1 MSCKSTTTILDDR
14 LAFYNFFASDRPIKT
29 YTECDSGREPDIAFF
44 YDSCVAWR
52 ESERACDT
60 VILVEFKRPGLE
72 VYTDK
77 NDPLMQLMDY
87 VTLFKSGK
95 TVRDRKGNV
104 ISGIGANTS
113 FHCYIVA
120 DVTAGLSKRLRG
132 RFDPTPDGKGL
143 FGYTRNPDTYVEV
156 IPYDKLL
163 LDAQARNAIFFD
175 KLGLSG

>member
-1 MSCKSTTTILDDR
+1 M
-14 LAFYNFFASDRPIKT
+14 
-29 YTECDSGREPDIAFF
+29 
-44 YDSCVAWR
+44 
-52 ESERACDT
+52 
-60 VILVEFKRPGLE
+60 ILVEFKRPGLE

-113 FHCYIVA
+113 FHCCIVA
-120 DVTAGLSKRLRG
+120 DITAGLTKRLQG

-143 FGYTRNPDTYVEV
+143 FGYTRNPDTYAEV

-175 KLGLSG
+175 KLGLGG